1 MLGNRPMNEWVTEY
15 ARSHQHPFNRFCH
28 TVGIPMITV
37 SIVLLLVAIVVPGL
51 WRIGL
56 GLFVVGWLFQ
66 FVGHFV
72 EGKPPEF
79 FKDWRF
85 LFVGLRWWVAKL
97 RGRA

>member
-1 MLGNRPMNEWVTEY
+1 
-15 ARSHQHPFNRFCH
+15 
-28 TVGIPMITV
+28 MITV